1 MRQRV
6 ITEDGLIQNR
16 KELLAVLSYLGFN
29 GWLLWKTVEAAMHI
43 MRLLGMFPA

>member
-29 GWLLWKTVEAAMHI
+29 GWLLWKTVETTI
-43 MRLLGMFPA
+43 QVGRLIGV